1 MPRNP
6 KNGASANARKSEK
19 RSSTS
24 RHSSCQRSGGSPGH
38 QYSHAQS
45 WLHSILPPR
54 QYPPQNNP
62 NRFRAMLPGRTLQR
76 IGRKYHR
83 ASGYSKPM
91 PPCEDSATE
100 PSKPAYHLGL
110 WRYTSLQ
117 LANTA
122 TSTGGVLSLPAP
134 VLPTE
139 FELRVKQLQL
149 TPEMYASSRELRL
162 WCQLNRNRC
171 YVPEWLLGEWG
182 ITVSSNLFPSTQI
195 SRS

>member
-1 MPRNP
+1 MPP
-6 KNGASANARKSEK
+6 GTAN
-19 RSSTS
+19 
-24 RHSSCQRSGGSPGH
+24 Q
-38 QYSHAQS
+38 
-45 WLHSILPPR
+45 
-54 QYPPQNNP
+54 
-62 NRFRAMLPGRTLQR
+62 
-76 IGRKYHR
+76 
-83 ASGYSKPM
+83 M

-110 WRYTSLQ
+110 WRYQSLQ

-122 TSTGGVLSLPAP
+122 TLTGGVLSLPAP